1 MENCSFSHHY
11 QGGVDLNCLITVR
24 VTPRLKRSAL
34 ISLGMFFLI
43 HPKGWI
49 DAERMLVHCLE
60 SRYIGLYIL
69 YTGCFFSLGLPLK
82 CPSTEKCKKTPCISF
97 HLKISLSPQDSI
109 GLRYIFRLSGFYN
122 PILIHPSIEGGP
134 PLGSLLC
141 THIHCI
147 NLKPT
152 CKTTFENM
160 WADFSIF
167 GRYVFQYVQGFLFV
181 YFPPKN

>member
-69 YTGCFFSLGLPLK
+69 Y
-82 CPSTEKCKKTPCISF
+82 ISF

>member
-1 MENCSFSHHY
+1 
-11 QGGVDLNCLITVR
+11 
-24 VTPRLKRSAL
+24 
-34 ISLGMFFLI
+34 
-43 HPKGWI
+43 
-49 DAERMLVHCLE
+49 MLVHCLE

-147 NLKPT
+147 NLKTT
-152 CKTTFENM
+152 CKKTFENM
-160 WADFSIF
+160 WPDFSIF
-167 GRYVFQYVQGFLFV
+167 GRYVFRYVQGFLFV